1 MKFGGSS
8 IADAQRILA
17 VAEIVR
23 GRLARR
29 PVVVVSAL
37 AGVTDLLVRAVRA
50 ACAADLEVL
59 EPILADLERRHRW
72 ALAGSVEDP
81 GERHD
86 LSLEIDGLFE
96 ELRRKLRSI
105 RILGEGT
112 ARAADSVFA
121 TGELL
126 SARIVAAA
134 FRGRGLPARFVDPR
148 DVVITDSRFGE
159 ASPDVAAIAVRSAER
174 LTPLLG
180 AGEIPVLG
188 GFVGA
193 TPDGDTTTLG
203 RGGSDTS
210 AAVLGA
216 ALGVE
221 EIQIWTDV
229 DGMMSADPRLVPLA
243 RTIPRLSF
251 AEAAELAF
259 YGAKVLHPDSIAPAV
274 ERKIPVRVLNSH
286 RPAAEG
292 SVVLDAPADDRAA
305 ELVSVASRVGV
316 RTIRVLS
323 RRMRADAGFVAGV
336 LDTFRASGI
345 APDLVVAS
353 EVAVHAAIPADV
365 DLARVVPEL
374 DRFGGVE
381 VHEERAIVCIVGSG
395 LMGAGLARRRALE
408 GLAAFEP
415 EIVGVGASAAGLAAV
430 LPASRLVD
438 AVRGLHHAFFEDGA
452 SR

>member
-1 MKFGGSS
+1 MKFGGTSV
-8 IADAQRILA
+8 ADAQRILA

-23 GRLARR
+23 ARLARR

-37 AGVTDLLVRAVRA
+37 AGVTDLLVRAVEAARA
-50 ACAADLEVL
+50 GDLESL

-86 LSLEIDGLFE
+86 LSLALDGLFE

-112 ARAADSVFA
+112 ARSADGVCA

-134 FRGRGLPARFVDPR
+134 LRGRAVPARFVDPR
-148 DVVITDSRFGE
+148 EVVVTDASFGD
-159 ASPDVAAIAVRSAER
+159 ARPDIEAIAARCGER
-174 LTPLLG
+174 LGPLFADG
-180 AGEIPVLG
+180 VIPVLG

-229 DGMMSADPRLVPLA
+229 DGMMSADPRIVPQA

-259 YGAKVLHPDSIAPAV
+259 YGAKVLHPDSLAPAV
-274 ERKIPVRVLNSH
+274 ARRIPVRVVNSH
-286 RPAAEG
+286 RPDGAG
-292 SVVLDAPADDRAA
+292 SVVLDSDTDDRAA
-305 ELVSVASRVGV
+305 ELVSVASRSGV

-336 LDTFRASGI
+336 LEAIRDRGI

-353 EVAVHAAIPADV
+353 EVAVHAALPSEA
-365 DLARVVPEL
+365 DLARLLGLLE
-374 DRFGGVE
+374 RFGAVE
-381 VHEERAIVCIVGSG
+381 VREERAIVCIVGSG
-395 LMGAGLARRRALE
+395 LTGAGLARRRALE

-415 EIVGVGASAAGLAAV
+415 EVVGVGASAAGLAAV
-430 LPASRLVD
+430 LPAARLAE
-438 AVRGLHHAFFEDGA
+438 AVRGLHRAFFECGA
-452 SR
+452 PA